1 MPKKEE
7 LKGTPVPGRYR
18 HVQIASL
25 DRGRRGKH
33 YDLVQ
38 KILKE
43 LKSTDAGSALQIPL
57 DQVGNIGLANLRS
70 AVHRGA
76 SSEGIAIQTLADAD
90 YFYVWN
96 TSSPGQGN
104 AGA

>member
-1 MPKKEE
+1 MAKEE
-7 LKGTPVPGRYR
+7 KIKGASAPGRYR
-18 HVQIASL
+18 QVRIASL

-43 LKSTDAGSALQIPL
+43 LKSADSGSALQIPL

-76 SSEGIAIQTLADAD
+76 TSEGIAIQTLADAN

-96 TSSPGQGN
+96 TSSPE
-104 AGA
+104 

>member
-1 MPKKEE
+1 MAQEE
-7 LKGTPVPGRYR
+7 KIKGAPVSGRYR
-18 HVQIASL
+18 QVQIASL

-33 YDLVQ
+33 YALVQ

-43 LKSTDAGSALQIPL
+43 LKSTDSGSALQIPL
-57 DQVGNIGLANLRS
+57 DQVGNVGLANLRS

-90 YFYVWN
+90 YFYVWS
-96 TSSPGQGN
+96 TSSPE
-104 AGA
+104 

>member
-1 MPKKEE
+1 MAKEE
-7 LKGTPVPGRYR
+7 NIKGASAPGRYR
-18 HVQIASL
+18 QVRIASL

-43 LKSTDAGSALQIPL
+43 LKSADSGSALQIPL

-76 SSEGIAIQTLADAD
+76 TSEGIAIQTLADAN

-96 TSSPGQGN
+96 TSSPE
-104 AGA
+104 